1 MWTYEQPVP
10 DRVWDLD
17 DVRAKAS
24 SLTMQERPFS
34 QYLVDRLA
42 QARHV
47 AVLTGAGISAE
58 SGIPTFRD
66 PGGLWQQF
74 KPEELANVRAFL
86 NNPHLVQAW
95 YTHRHT
101 VALEKT
107 PNPGHRALAHLEE
120 LFDDYLLITQNV
132 DNLHQRA
139 GSNKI
144 TELHGNITRSYCID
158 CGKTA
163 TEQEMEPIASGTAA
177 QCSVCNGYIRPDV
190 VWFGEMLPEGAMLKA
205 NAAAQRAE
213 VFLSIG
219 TSAVVYPAAGIP
231 LLARDYGAYV
241 AEINVEASAIAGY
254 VDEVVLGKAGEVL
267 PQLVEAVKQEQAS

>member
-1 MWTYEQPVP
+1 MQP
-10 DRVWDLD
+10 
-17 DVRAKAS
+17 
-24 SLTMQERPFS
+24 RPFS
-34 QYLVDRLA
+34 QELIDRLA
-42 QARHV
+42 QAQSV

-58 SGIPTFRD
+58 SGIATFRD

-86 NNPHLVQAW
+86 GNPHLVQSW
-95 YTHRHT
+95 YTYRRN
-101 VALEKT
+101 VAMEKA
-107 PNPGHRALAHLEE
+107 PNPGHEALAQLEN
-120 LFDDYLLITQNV
+120 LVPDFLLITQNV

-139 GSNKI
+139 GSTKI
-144 TELHGNITRSYCID
+144 TELHGNITHSYCID

-177 QCSVCNGYIRPDV
+177 QCTACNGYIRPDV
-190 VWFGEMLPEGAMLKA
+190 VWFGEMLPEGAMA
-205 NAAAQRAE
+205 QASHAAQRAE

-231 LLARDYGAYV
+231 LVARDYGAYV
-241 AEINVEASAIAGY
+241 AEINIEASAIAGS

-267 PQLVEAVKQEQAS
+267 PALVAAVEEKRS